1 MLSYENPVGFQG
13 ITYDTPR
20 SGNLSKNRRR
30 NDSSGGFEKR
40 LGTGKTWNYLRRFS
54 LEIRER

>member
-20 SGNLSKNRRR
+20 SGKTLKKPPEMIHPAALKATWYRENL
-30 NDSSGGFEKR
+30 D
-40 LGTGKTWNYLRRFS
+40 YLRRFS